1 MTSSGTETWIK
12 PTALVTTA
20 PTTPNPGSSPTLTSS
35 PTATP
40 SGEPSPSHGL
50 STDAKI
56 GLGVGVGIGVALL
69 ILFFLVGLRLGTRRR
84 QAAARQRDQVP
95 PSATPEWPGLR
106 PGEKAEMEGYATHMP
121 RTELEAQTTV
131 LSQGLQNDRIKELPR
146 S

>member
-12 PTALVTTA
+12 PTALLTTT
-20 PTTPNPGSSPTLTSS
+20 PTTSATPNPGISPTLTSS

-40 SGEPSPSHGL
+40 SGVPSPSPGL
-50 STDAKI
+50 SMDAKI
-56 GLGVGVGIGVALL
+56 GLGVGVGIGVVLL
-69 ILFFLVGLRLGTRRR
+69 ILLFLVGLRLGIRRR

-95 PSATPEWPGLR
+95 PGLR

-131 LSQGLQNDRIKELPR
+131 LSQGLQNDRMGELPG